1 MSTIVLILALVLAC
15 LIAAGLYLWFKA
27 RNQPL
32 LTRTL
37 PFIKP
42 THRKLTG
49 EERAAVEHYLGQQ
62 NKLSN
67 KLLPG
72 SSSLPS
78 AKLALTPQSDNVY
91 PITHAITRYGLAS
104 DEPNKWRYYL
114 DAEEVHLP
122 PFWEQ
127 YISADNHVEVIK
139 TQTLPLVISLNGHSL
154 KDHIHDRPLPPMVK
168 ASSSQNASIR
178 KEESEH
184 VELVNIRKETPEEH
198 ALNRPNG
205 IKEAAIISAAL
216 LLLFFSLISPV
227 VVIPW
232 MIVVAVLMIAWG
244 CWNLFRRPATRELKE
259 VHCLR
264 GTPSVGGC
272 LANPIR
278 GKSATFHS
286 ASSI

>member
-32 LTRTL
+32 LTRAL

-72 SSSLPS
+72 NGSLPS
-78 AKLALTPQSDNVY
+78 SKLALTPQSDNVY

-127 YISADNHVEVIK
+127 YISADNHVEVIR

-154 KDHIHDRPLPPMVK
+154 KDHIHDRPQPPVVK
-168 ASSSQNASIR
+168 AAPSQNASIR

-184 VELVNIRKETPEEH
+184 VELVNIRKETCANSPERH
-198 ALNRPNG
+198 QGSRRYLGCP
-205 IKEAAIISAAL
+205 AA
-216 LLLFFSLISPV
+216 
-227 VVIPW
+227 
-232 MIVVAVLMIAWG
+232 AVLQPDKPGGGHSLDDSGRRADDRLGLLESVPSADITRTERSALPAWHPQALG
-244 CWNLFRRPATRELKE
+244 AVWR
-259 VHCLR
+259 
-264 GTPSVGGC
+264 
-272 LANPIR
+272 I
-278 GKSATFHS
+278 
-286 ASSI
+286 